1 MSNILLLYDAEKL
14 DRVKITLQ
22 LWFESIFL
30 VKTLRVKNSYVGKI
44 DDYSV
49 NNAATQKILR
59 KWKSCEKSAMWMC
72 HKIK

>member
-1 MSNILLLYDAEKL
+1 MSNIILLYDAEKL

-22 LWFESIFL
+22 FWIESIFL

-49 NNAATQKILR
+49 NNAATQKILPNGR
-59 KWKSCEKSAMWMC
+59 AVKNQLCEC
-72 HKIK
+72 VIK